1 MRWSTPADT
10 AVVEAVI
17 ATFRDSAEQAWERL
31 STLTHREWERSYQW
45 LDASG
50 MALYFLDQ
58 VQTFGIENV
67 LPAATLGRLRQNL
80 ADNRR
85 RSAFMLT
92 EFISINCAFLQ
103 AGVKYCNLKGFTLSP
118 GYCPSPAL
126 RCQLDF
132 DFLVNG
138 HQLELCR
145 SILAETGYVLT
156 AATKTVW
163 EFKAGYCELTR
174 IEDHY
179 KPRPQRAVELHFA
192 CSATTSED
200 PSCDER
206 LDRLAQRTWNGHSFP
221 TLLASDQFVGQAL
234 HLFSHLR
241 GSCTRLS
248 WLLEYKRY
256 LSARYEDQLFWE
268 EVRRCSDTHRQAFL
282 AIGLATELSTQLF
295 GGSAPAQLNKWTL
308 DRLPAPIRLWVDCY
322 GRKAV
327 LAGFPGTKLY
337 LLLEDELARNDNSW
351 QKKKLSKLLPLHR
364 VPRISCS
371 GPNENRW
378 KRLRREF
385 YQTRFAL
392 FRLRFHIVEGV
403 RFVAEAR
410 RWRRR
415 LTAQPGYMPNSQT
428 EEPRLT
434 KGCGS

>member
-1 MRWSTPADT
+1 MRWSAPADK

-17 ATFRDSAEQAWERL
+17 ATFCDSAEHACERL
-31 STLTHREWERSYQW
+31 STLRHRDWERTYQW

-50 MALYFLDQ
+50 MALYFLNQ

-85 RSAFMLT
+85 RSAFMLA
-92 EFISINCAFLQ
+92 EFISINRGFLQ

-132 DFLVNG
+132 DFLVDG
-138 HQLELCR
+138 HQLELCQR
-145 SILAETGYVLT
+145 ILAETGYVLT

-163 EFKAGYCELTR
+163 EFKADSSELTR

-192 CSATTSED
+192 CSATTPEE

-206 LDRLAQRTWNGHSFP
+206 LDRLAQRTWNDHSFP
-221 TLLASDQFVGQAL
+221 TLSASDQFVGQAL

-256 LSARYEDQLFWE
+256 VSARYEDQPFWE
-268 EVRRCSDTHRQAFL
+268 EVRRRSDTHRQAFL

-295 GGSAPAQLNKWTL
+295 GGRAPAQLNEWTL
-308 DRLPAPIRLWVDCY
+308 DRLPVPIRLWADCY

-351 QKKKLSKLLPLHR
+351 QKKRLRKLLPLHR

-371 GPNENRW
+371 SPNESWW
-378 KRLRREF
+378 KGLRREF
-385 YQTRFAL
+385 YQARFIF
-392 FRLRFHIVEGV
+392 FRLRFHIVEGL
-403 RFVAEAR
+403 RFATEAR
-410 RWRRR
+410 RWRRY
-415 LTAQPGYMPNSQT
+415 LAAQPSYVLNSRTEKTCLSKGYES
-428 EEPRLT
+428 
-434 KGCGS
+434 